1 MSRAKLIATTCFAV
15 FALGALMATTASAG
29 EWDVGGTKLV
39 GSAAIQ
45 SPAKVLQK
53 GELKVATGELVI
65 KCESTELGIE
75 NGEIVAPDEVRAKSL
90 TFKECKVT
98 KGSPPCSL
106 EEETIKTLAL
116 HGLAELDGSLGTLIK
131 VLPLP
136 SKTFAALHF
145 LGATCALLGIQAV
158 TGTADLLAPSGKDP
172 AVLQSVNAFSL
183 KGGLKVG
190 SSEAELVG
198 LSGDVQLASTKTW
211 NFL

>member
-1 MSRAKLIATTCFAV
+1 MSRVKLIVTAGLVV
-15 FALGALMATTASAG
+15 FTLGALMSATASAG

-39 GSAAIQ
+39 GSAAIK
-45 SPAKVLQK
+45 SPAKVLK
-53 GELKVATGELVI
+53 TGDFKVPLFGVTI
-65 KCESTELGIE
+65 KCESSELGIE
-75 NGEIVAPDEVRAKSL
+75 GGEIVAPDEARAKSL

-98 KGSPPCSL
+98 EGPCSL

-116 HGLAELDGSLGTLIK
+116 HGLAELDGTLGTLVK

-145 LGATCALLGIQAV
+145 LGETCSLLGIQPV

-172 AVLQSVNAFSL
+172 AVLQLVNAFSL
-183 KGGLKVG
+183 PGSLKVG
-190 SSEAELVG
+190 SDEAELLG
-198 LSGDVQLASTKTW
+198 LSGDVQLASGKTW